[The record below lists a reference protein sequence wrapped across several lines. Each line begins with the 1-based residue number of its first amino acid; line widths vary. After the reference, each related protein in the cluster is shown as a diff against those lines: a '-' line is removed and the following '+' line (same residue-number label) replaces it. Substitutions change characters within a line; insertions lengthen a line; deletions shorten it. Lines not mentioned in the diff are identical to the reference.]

1 MQNCRKN
8 MNMIS
13 FILQN
18 YISTY
23 ILRKSFKITK
33 QYSLIFRFLIGHI
46 HQKYKLFCMN
56 SNITYGKEYTV
67 SMLPKKKKIT
77 SSFLIIDSAL
87 GLGEAG
93 SLKCQ
98 SSILKVTIF

>member
-1 MQNCRKN
+1 
-8 MNMIS
+8 
-13 FILQN
+13 
-18 YISTY
+18 
-23 ILRKSFKITK
+23 
-33 QYSLIFRFLIGHI
+33 
-46 HQKYKLFCMN
+46 MN

>member
-67 SMLPKKKKIT
+67 SMLPKKKK
-77 SSFLIIDSAL
+77 
-87 GLGEAG
+87 
-93 SLKCQ
+93 K
-98 SSILKVTIF
+98 